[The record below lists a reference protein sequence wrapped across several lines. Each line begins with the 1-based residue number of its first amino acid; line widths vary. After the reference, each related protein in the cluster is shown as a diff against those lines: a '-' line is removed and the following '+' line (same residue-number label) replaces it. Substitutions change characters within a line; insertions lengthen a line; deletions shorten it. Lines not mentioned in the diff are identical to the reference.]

1 MSSWTL
7 GALGG
12 AIWITPRAAGRS
24 PAVSPLPIILLL
36 CGLLGP
42 LLLARLIP
50 VPPPRSDHPLFD
62 RRYFWAA
69 QAPETPTIAPL
80 LAAAQ
85 IKRVAAARGVPYFVV
100 RRMVDDNTGEKD
112 GTSEKDGVDLTALN
126 LALDRHDREK

>member
-12 AIWITPRAAGRS
+12 AIWMTPRASGRP
-24 PAVSPLPIILLL
+24 PAVSPLAIILLL
-36 CGLLGP
+36 CGLLAP
-42 LLLARLIP
+42 LLLARL
-50 VPPPRSDHPLFD
+50 VPAPPLPSDHPPFD

-69 QAPETPTIAPL
+69 QAPEVPTAPL

-100 RRMVDDNTGEKD
+100 RRMVDDNTSDKD
-112 GTSEKDGVDLTALN
+112 GINLTALN